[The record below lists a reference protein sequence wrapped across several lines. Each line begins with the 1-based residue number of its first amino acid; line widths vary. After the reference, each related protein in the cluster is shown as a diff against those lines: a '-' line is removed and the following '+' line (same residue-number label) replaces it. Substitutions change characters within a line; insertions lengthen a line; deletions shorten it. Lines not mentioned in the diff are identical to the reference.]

1 MNPFLD
7 LPKPPTLPHNYA
19 SLPSTL
25 PPSTLHAAPAASAP
39 DLPAYVTS
47 SSGFAAHPSAIIAQN
62 KALLEQIDGSRKDAA
77 AKVKAWEDSI
87 RERELAEKRRK
98 APGWLDSESR
108 ILEPE
113 KAAEGKAEGIASAS
127 LMDEPQAPRDVAE
140 QRKTEQDLGE
150 AMDRAFGRSEMG

>member
-1 MNPFLD
+1 MNPFID

-25 PPSTLHAAPAASAP
+25 PPSILHAAPVASAP

-62 KALLEQIDGSRKDAA
+62 KALLEQIDGSRKDAV
-77 AKVKAWEDSI
+77 AKVRAWEDSI

-98 APGWLDSESR
+98 APGWLDSESK

-113 KAAEGKAEGIASAS
+113 KATSAS

-140 QRKTEQDLGE
+140 LRKTEQDLGE